1 MLYLVSVNCD
11 CIPNYKHVYLYRGWD
26 MDIVSNPG
34 FNRGTQVP
42 GVTPKDPEIL
52 LRIWYSTQNMMRIRF
67 SKDRNDFL

>member
-1 MLYLVSVNCD
+1 
-11 CIPNYKHVYLYRGWD
+11 